1 MDRSRWSGRKK
12 FFYVYIEAEIK
23 RNTQRIKDIIGEKN
37 RIIIDILKK
46 SEETLKLI
54 KQVQKLKPVI
64 CWYDIN
70 SNNILVNDK
79 SEITGFLDPGGAR
92 FAPKE
97 WDLAFVKMDLCR
109 NEKEFKFFLDKYMQN
124 NNVDINLLN
133 LLSVIVE
140 IDDIAFQLETRTKLP
155 IAFDSN
161 FKSILKIIQN

>member
-1 MDRSRWSGRKK
+1 MEEKN
-12 FFYVYIEAEIK
+12 FFCEYIEAEIE

-140 IDDIAFQLETRTKLP
+140 IDDIAFQLETKTKLP

-161 FKSILKIIQN
+161 FKNILKIMQC

>member
-1 MDRSRWSGRKK
+1 M
-12 FFYVYIEAEIK
+12 
-23 RNTQRIKDIIGEKN
+23 
-37 RIIIDILKK
+37 
-46 SEETLKLI
+46 
-54 KQVQKLKPVI
+54 I